1 MPGKFLFRIAF
12 GGTIDFKLSG
22 MIHGGL
28 YAQDLPRLV
37 VHFERVP
44 IDAVPKADSF
54 GPMLQSAAH
63 LAPTTRWVTTPQEA
77 QYVRASEGSN
87 GVMQKLGIKGC
98 QRSSLAKD
106 YIGGVL
112 ALGGAPIVALAQRGA
127 DLAVQGMGFID

>member
-28 YAQDLPRLV
+28 DAQDLPLLV

-44 IDAVPKADSF
+44 INAVPKADSF
-54 GPMLQSAAH
+54 GPMLQSAGH
-63 LAPTTRWVTTPQEA
+63 LTLATRRATTTQEA
-77 QYVRASEGSN
+77 QYVWASEAAN

-112 ALGGAPIVALAQRGA
+112 GLGGAPIVTLAQRGA